1 MSAFE
6 RLTDRMDALTVK
18 RMGKPLSINGADHIG
33 VDSHFLPE
41 MGPVTGDGLSYV
53 IFSSGYQPRKDDI
66 VIAGGE
72 KHQVTR
78 FQRFNG
84 KWMIFLEDSDDEGEG

>member
-6 RLTDRMDALTVK
+6 RLADRMDALTAK
-18 RMGKPLSINGADHIG
+18 RMGKPLLINEVSHVG

-41 MGPVTGDGLSYV
+41 FGPVTGDGLSYV
-53 IFSSGYQPRKDDI
+53 IFSSGYQPRKDDA
-66 VIAGGE
+66 VIAGDE
-72 KHQVTR
+72 KYQVTR

-84 KWMIFLEDSDDEGEG
+84 KWMIFLEVDGDEGEG